1 MGIQEEEQKV
11 ALATLSVYLTYSGLQ
26 LILKEGR
33 LERATKT
40 FRNVE
45 PHIVYFNLAYIYLGR
60 LISPS
65 IGLY

>member
-1 MGIQEEEQKV
+1 MTQPKQKV

-45 PHIVYFNLAYIYLGR
+45 PHIVYFKLAYI
-60 LISPS
+60 
-65 IGLY
+65 